1 MRLVFRIAGTWL
13 IGLAFVLLVVDG
25 TKSLAGNGVVLTT
38 LGHAWSGLHLASLEA
53 FGALS
58 EGQLFADLLGHV
70 LTQVLAWPAFAV
82 AGVPGILML
91 LIGRVPRRER
101 FLRQDQI

>member
-25 TKSLAGNGVVLTT
+25 TKSLAANGVILTT
-38 LGHAWSGLHLASLEA
+38 LGDAWSGLHRSSLVA

-58 EGQLFADLLGHV
+58 EGQVFTGLFDQV
-70 LTQVLAWPAFAV
+70 LTQALTWPAFAV
-82 AGVPGILML
+82 AGVPGILL
-91 LIGRVPRRER
+91 LLLGRVPHRER

>member
-25 TKSLAGNGVVLTT
+25 TKSLAANGVMLTT
-38 LGHAWSGLHLASLEA
+38 LGNAWSGLHLASLVA

-58 EGQLFADLLGHV
+58 EGQLFAGLLDQA
-70 LTQVLAWPAFAV
+70 LTHVLAWPAFAV
-82 AGVPGILML
+82 AGVPGILLL